1 MILRAKV
8 EVILR
13 PATKADIIAYRGKPY
28 RESFRGIVAELEGEV
43 VGVAGV
49 LHTSPPQA
57 FSNIRDA
64 LRAHPKTLILGVR
77 EFRKILNSYDSQI
90 YAIANEKEKNSTGF
104 LEYVG
109 FEHFNKRIY
118 RWPIQ
123 SH

>member
-1 MILRAKV
+1 M
-8 EVILR
+8 ILR

-28 RESFRGIVAELEGEV
+28 EESFRGIVAELDNEV

-49 LHTSPPQA
+49 LHTSPLQA
-57 FSNIRDA
+57 FSNIRDV
-64 LRAHPKTLILGVR
+64 LREYPKTLILGVR

-90 YAIANEKEKNSTGF
+90 YAIANENEKNSTGF

-123 SH
+123 